1 MTSLQFT
8 KKIKLDS
15 KKQMQQLIHIWYL
28 NCFLNQKWTC
38 FIVCESCV
46 FLCLVLEVTQGSD
59 ETTSFYETYLQEC
72 RSCLDHFRMK
82 YRNPLECYCTLLKP
96 WLKWQ
101 KFRRMDCHVHSRLS
115 GVPLDTLGREDWGNT
130 QLGDILDSTGSALL
144 LMSRVGA
151 LVNLAPLNYV
161 KLFFPYLVEIFQ
173 RKRFF

>member
-1 MTSLQFT
+1 MTYDFRFQLTSERNFHHWRFNVSLFVCYTSQTRLHLVCIEKLERNKEVQFPFRQKHKKKQNRTNNTCEMTSLQFT

-82 YRNPLECYCTLLKP
+82 YRNPLECYCTLLK
-96 WLKWQ
+96 
-101 KFRRMDCHVHSRLS
+101 S
-115 GVPLDTLGREDWGNT
+115 
-130 QLGDILDSTGSALL
+130 
-144 LMSRVGA
+144 
-151 LVNLAPLNYV
+151 
-161 KLFFPYLVEIFQ
+161 
-173 RKRFF
+173 

>member
-46 FLCLVLEVTQGSD
+46 FFSLVLEVTQGSD

-82 YRNPLECYCTLLKP
+82 YRNPLECYCTSLKS

-101 KFRRMDCHVHSRLS
+101 KFRRMDCHAHSRLS

-130 QLGDILDSTGSALL
+130 QLGDILDSTGRPCCSC
-144 LMSRVGA
+144 RGIGA
-151 LVNLAPLNYV
+151 LVNLAPLYYV